1 MAFTQQQLEQTAN
14 QVRHQIQTYPYTS
27 DQTKQYLYP
36 ILQEVIDYLS
46 GKTTQVPDVN
56 TGNSGEVWYFRQFD
70 ALLSPVNQL
79 EDLEHLDEQDKRIF
93 TALQTSPVL
102 PELIEP
108 LLRKIADAIISTEDD
123 TLLIKYATKLRE
135 ASITDKGI
143 IDSLANACYG
153 TGTAYYN
160 YFYRAPII
168 LSNAAGKYIASLFKD
183 YKDVIV
189 EAFITYH
196 NSDDWSKKLV
206 NYLARNTDYNL
217 TDFIYH
223 QRGTTTYLNLANA
236 VSIADYNAPLHE
248 SELLNAYKKGTPYV
262 TELSLK
268 YLILR
273 GLANALPEKYRAEQL
288 NEAHHYLKQINQH
301 IQQSKGTYWGYRDAC
316 HWGFDENGKEAAHVL
331 SAVIL
336 DDIFQH
342 DTANARQTAVDLL
355 TTIAIGY
362 IEPKALSVIDKHL
375 GKEGIDVLALGLL
388 TDKGDGKT
396 LKKLLEL
403 LGQYDYSQHR
413 NKVWNLTKDKSKAI
427 RMIATTELAKLGE
440 AALDKCQEL
449 LNAKSADVRQTVA
462 MILSRIKTPEAEKIL
477 LDTVN
482 SEKNDDARDVMLEAL
497 GERRYQNITDAQLA
511 ELIAGAQKRGKLDAP
526 LVPWLKVDDLPT
538 IQFTEG
544 RTLTPDEVLFL
555 LYRMSRAKEIR
566 TDIEARPLLLRIDRK
581 NNGAF
586 AKKLF
591 TLFIDN
597 GGDAKQKYCLTLAG
611 LLGDD
616 SLIDVIRT
624 QINKWV
630 ETSRGK
636 MAEYGV
642 VALALIGSNKALR
655 TVEFFSRKYK
665 NKNGNVGAAA
675 LNALQVAA
683 EELNMDMNEL
693 ADSIIP
699 DFGFENMYKTFKVG
713 QDEYRAFVNKD
724 FKLAFLN
731 EDGKLLKSAPKGTDK
746 ELLEE
751 FKEIGKEIRDVV
763 KSQSGR
769 MELYLVI
776 QRRWQP
782 EKWQKFFVG
791 NPIMFVYATHL
802 LWGIFDSD
810 GTLIQPFYCAEDTT
824 LLSLDD
830 QEVMLP
836 EDKVIGMVHPISLS
850 EEEKTAWIQK
860 FFDLGIET
868 IFPQLQRPIISLK
881 EKDKTSTEIE
891 TFAGKTGNANKVKG
905 TFKRLGWIT
914 WELGDH
920 GDIYSLSKL
929 FHELGIQ
936 AIVETSGELFVG
948 YEDSGE
954 AEFGNLYFLKL
965 SDKWHEEPHIP
976 LGQVPPIVYS
986 EVLSELEQIVPKEE
1000 VAQ

>member
-14 QVRHQIQTYPYTS
+14 QVYHQIQTNPYTS
-27 DQTKQYLYP
+27 DQTKQDLYP
-36 ILQEVIDYLS
+36 ILEEIVEYLS
-46 GKTTQVPDVN
+46 EKTTKVPDVN
-56 TGNSGEVWYFRQFD
+56 IGTNSELWYFRQFD
-70 ALLSPVNQL
+70 SLLSAVNRL
-79 EDLEHLDEQDKRIF
+79 EDLDHFDEQDKRIF
-93 TALQTSPVL
+93 AAFKTSPRLPDVL
-102 PELIEP
+102 QP
-108 LLRKIADAIISTEDD
+108 LLRKIADVIISSEDD
-123 TLLIKYATKLRE
+123 TLLIKYAEKLRN
-135 ASITDKGI
+135 AGITDNGI
-143 IDSLANACYG
+143 INSLAGASYSTSN
-153 TGTAYYN
+153 AYYD
-160 YFYRAPII
+160 YFYYAPPI
-168 LSNAAGKYIASLFKD
+168 LINAAGKYIVSVFEE
-183 YKDVIV
+183 YKNVIV
-189 EAFITYH
+189 NAFITYH
-196 NSDDWSKKLV
+196 RSEEWSRHIV
-206 NYLARNTDYNL
+206 HYLARNTDYNL

-223 QRGTTTYLNLANA
+223 TRSAAIYLNLVNA
-236 VSIADYNAPLHE
+236 VSIAHYNPLPHE
-248 SELLNAYKKGTPYV
+248 TVLLKAYNEGIPYV
-262 TELSLK
+262 TDLRLK

-273 GLANALPEKYRAEQL
+273 GLANALPEKYRTEQL
-288 NEAHHYLKQINQH
+288 HEAHQYLKQIPQH
-301 IQQSKGTYWGYRDAC
+301 IQQSTGSYSGYRDAGMRC
-316 HWGFDENGKEAAHVL
+316 FDENGKQAAHVL
-331 SAVIL
+331 SAVML
-336 DDIFQH
+336 DDIFLH
-342 DTANARQTAVDLL
+342 DTANARQTAIDLV
-355 TTIAIGY
+355 TTIDICY
-362 IEPKALSVIDKHL
+362 IEPSTLIVIDKHL
-375 GKEGIDVLALGLL
+375 NKEGVEVLALGLL
-388 TDKGDGKT
+388 TNKGDGKT

-403 LGQYDYSQHR
+403 LGQYDNSQYLD
-413 NKVWNLTKDKSKAI
+413 KIWNLTKDKSKAI
-427 RMIATTELAKLGE
+427 RMIAATELAKLGE
-440 AALDKCQEL
+440 AALPKCEEL
-449 LNAKSADVRQTVA
+449 LNAKSADVRQTIAV
-462 MILSRIKTPEAEKIL
+462 ILSLIKTPEAEKIL

-482 SEKNDDARDVMLEAL
+482 SEKNDDARDVMIEAL
-497 GERRYQNITDAQLA
+497 GEKRYQNMTDAQLA
-511 ELIAGAQKRGKLDAP
+511 ELIAGAKKRGKLDAP
-526 LVPWLKVDDLPT
+526 LVPWLKVEDLPAL
-538 IQFTEG
+538 QSTEG
-544 RTLTPDEVLFL
+544 QTLTPDEVLFL

-566 TDIEARPLLLRIDRK
+566 TDVEARPLLQRIDRQSS
-581 NNGAF
+581 GAF

-591 TLFIDN
+591 TFFIEN

-616 SLIDVIRT
+616 SLVDVIRT

-630 ETSRGK
+630 ESSRGK

-642 VALALIGSNKALR
+642 VALALIGNNKALR

-713 QDEYRAFVNKD
+713 EDEFRAFVNKD

-731 EDGKLLKSAPKGTDK
+731 ENGKLLKSAPKGTDK

-802 LWGIFDSD
+802 LWGIFDTD
-810 GTLIQPFYCAEDTT
+810 GTLIQAFYCAEDTT

-830 QEVMLP
+830 QEVTLP
-836 EDKVIGMVHPISLS
+836 TDKVIGMVHPISLS
-850 EEEKTAWIQK
+850 EEEKNAWIQK
-860 FFDLGIET
+860 FFDLGIEI

-881 EKDKTSTEIE
+881 EKDKEATQIE
-891 TFAGKTGNANKVKG
+891 TFAGKTRNANKVKG
-905 TFKRLGWIT
+905 AFKRLGWVH

-920 GDIYSLSKL
+920 GDIYSFSKL

-936 AIVETSGELFVG
+936 AIVGTFGEVFVG

-965 SDKWHEEPHIP
+965 SDKWYEEPRLP

-986 EVLSELEQIVPKEE
+986 EVLSELEQIVLQDN
-1000 VAQ
+1000 AN